1 MDISSTVLR
10 NSNSSELEGRNS
22 GNTRTRT
29 EGMSLGKGSS
39 AMIVVCSCQVSTCC
53 SSRSNDAGTRRAA
66 IPGKRQQQSRLHQQQ
81 GSSCCA
87 HLGLHCDLSD
97 VTLTAAPLKQ
107 SQMRQKASSL
117 PSSSSPPALFFW
129 PELWSSASSCV
140 LARRSHQHSNFG
152 NTWSFSRSDLLQK
165 NPRH

>member
-1 MDISSTVLR
+1 MDIRSTVLR

-22 GNTRTRT
+22 GNTSART

-39 AMIVVCSCQVSTCC
+39 AMIVVCPCLVSTCC
-53 SSRSNDAGTRRAA
+53 SGRSNDAGTHMAA
-66 IPGKRQQQSRLHQQQ
+66 ITVKRQLQSKLHQQQ

-87 HLGLHCDLSD
+87 HLGKRCDLSD
-97 VTLTAAPLKQ
+97 VTLTAAPLRQ
-107 SQMRQKASSL
+107 SQARQKASSP

-152 NTWSFSRSDLLQK
+152 NTWSFSRSGPLQK
-165 NPRH
+165 NPHH